1 MPILEYACESCGNHF
16 DKLIRGMNV
25 SNPDVACPSCGGN
38 EVEKQVSTFGVT
50 GVWQSNVPEFTIP
63 KAKAP
68 DPNDPFN
75 CIM

>member
-38 EVEKQVSTFGVT
+38 EVEKQVSTP
-50 GVWQSNVPEFTIP
+50 SHMPEGLERN
-63 KAKAP
+63 AGQLRLDSP
-68 DPNDPFN
+68 DYMHLRDFDM
-75 CIM
+75 IA